1 MFHLQELIALAA
13 LAQGQPGPG
22 GSLLGSPIF
31 LIVIIVLM
39 FYLILYKPEKKRRV
53 ERENMLKSLERGSE
67 VMTAGGIMGKIT
79 ALTDQIVTLE
89 IAPNTRIRV
98 GRQFI
103 NSVVAADKS
112 GGEDKE
118 PEQDKKKKKGGK

>member
-1 MFHLQELIALAA
+1 MFHWQELIALAA
-13 LAQGQPGPG
+13 LSQGQPG

-53 ERENMLKSLERGSE
+53 ERETMLKGLNRGDE

-79 ALTDQIVTLE
+79 ALTDQVVTLE

-118 PEQDKKKKKGGK
+118 PGQDKKKKKGGK